1 MTTKTKTKIKKS
13 LKNVFINELKE
24 KKEEERLERV
34 KANAN
39 LKEVII
45 YTHKD
50 QQHCKQYTDMLTQ
63 EGIKFNEIET
73 SENEDDWSKVISI
86 TNLSFFP
93 TVLVNQNFLVQRRDF
108 QNPQQLV
115 GAIQHFAN
123 PNFENPAFEGQ
134 VLEQMKTN
142 NYNLFTRLHQLQQ
155 QMTPL
160 ITFIQNLEKQLAEEE
175 GDTTENPTNMIS
187 PVSGGCGGGK

>member
-73 SENEDDWSKVISI
+73 SEGEGLDEWNKVISI
-86 TNLSFFP
+86 TNLPSFP
-93 TVLVNQNFLVQRRDF
+93 TALVNKNFLVQRRDF
-108 QNPQQLV
+108 QSAQQLV

-123 PNFENPAFEGQ
+123 PNFETPSFEGQ
-134 VLEQMKTN
+134 MLEQTKTN
-142 NYNLFTRLHQLQQ
+142 NYNLFMRINQLEQRLN
-155 QMTPL
+155 PL
-160 ITFIQNLEKQLAEEE
+160 ITFITNLQKEIAEEE
-175 GDTTENPTNMIS
+175 ASNEEDNS
-187 PVSGGCGGGK
+187 KK